1 MSYEVWKKGNKIIVY
16 FDIVSFLTEGKIY
29 DEIRIIR
36 VFQRDSN
43 ASYWEGSNNHL
54 PVEKLEV
61 FPSSKICRQTV
72 KLKQEQVAIFV
83 CFV

>member
-29 DEIRIIR
+29 NEKNPKGLS
-36 VFQRDSN
+36 DSN

-54 PVEKLEV
+54 PVEKLEA